1 MPSPG
6 IAPRGVRFAQR
17 EPDPP
22 SPAKKYAPRWFR
34 YNRVSCHLLSVLGKG
49 LGTVTINCAVWLR

>member
-6 IAPRGVRFAQR
+6 IAPCGLIFAHR
-17 EPDPP
+17 EDGPP

-34 YNRVSCHLLSVLGKG
+34 YNRVSCHLLEVLGKG
-49 LGTVTINCAVWLR
+49 LGNLTINCAVWLR